1 MHAQVVARR
10 IAGLAHEI
18 ALGDE
23 RSIVVDEPVADGGTD
38 TGPRPSQL
46 LASSLAGCTAIT
58 IELYAQR
65 KGWDVAGL
73 EVAVDMSSAGGPNP
87 HASPTHFTVEV
98 ALPAGLDD
106 EQRRK
111 LMVIAGKCPVH
122 KLLEHGAEITVAEKA
137 PASPA

>member
-1 MHAQVVARR
+1 MHAHVVARR
-10 IAGLAHEI
+10 IAGLAHGI
-18 ALGDE
+18 DLGDDRE
-23 RSIVVDEPVADGGTD
+23 IVVDEPAADGGTD

-58 IELYAQR
+58 IELYAER
-65 KGWDVAGL
+65 KGWDLTGL
-73 EVAVDMSSAGGPNP
+73 EVAVDMSSEDEGVPP
-87 HASPTHFTVEV
+87 HAVPTHFAVEV

-122 KLLEHGAEITVAEKA
+122 KLLEKGAEITVAERA
-137 PASPA
+137 PAG